1 MEILNKTQKAVLDI
15 FSKSD
20 LSKKFY
26 FTGGTA
32 LAFFYLKHR
41 RSDDLDFFTEENFR
55 LKDIED
61 FIKELKKKLGLRSV
75 NVKKFNGRYETI
87 IQNRDFCRI
96 DFNKYEYKALKKKNK
111 FKNILIDSLED
122 ISANK
127 TLSLFDRNEPKDV
140 FDIYFLIKKANL
152 SSKKLLKLTE
162 KKFGLKFSEDNFW
175 EECLKKSK
183 NIIRLKPY
191 LLSRNQ
197 KILLEIKEFFEKESS
212 CYLKKILK

>member
-1 MEILNKTQKAVLDI
+1 MEVLNKIQKIVLDI
-15 FSKSD
+15 FSKSN

-32 LAFFYLKHR
+32 LAFFYLNHR
-41 RSDDLDFFTEENFR
+41 RSDDLDFFTEENFG

-61 FIKELKKKLGLRSV
+61 FINELKRKLSLRSI
-75 NVKKFNGRYETI
+75 NVKKLNGRYEII
-87 IQNRDFCRI
+87 IQNKGFCRI

-122 ISANK
+122 IAANK
-127 TLSLFDRNEPKDV
+127 TLSLFDRDEPKDV
-140 FDIYFLIKKANL
+140 FDIYFLIKKAGL

-162 KKFGLKFSEDNFW
+162 NKFGLKFSEDNFW

-197 KILLEIKEFFEKESS
+197 KILLKVKEFFEKESS
-212 CYLKKILK
+212 RYLEKILK

>member
-1 MEILNKTQKAVLDI
+1 MEILNKIQKIVLDI
-15 FSKSD
+15 FSRSD
-20 LSKKFY
+20 LPKKFY

-41 RSDDLDFFTEENFR
+41 KSDDLDFFTDEDFG
-55 LKDIED
+55 LKDIEY
-61 FIKELKKKLGLRSV
+61 FINELKKKLGLPSI
-75 NVKKFNGRYETI
+75 NVKKFNGRYEII
-87 IQNRDFCRI
+87 IQNKEFCRI
-96 DFNKYEYKALKKKNK
+96 DFNKFEYKALKKKNK

-140 FDIYFLIKKANL
+140 LDIYFLIKKANL

-212 CYLKKILK
+212 RYLKKILK

>member
-1 MEILNKTQKAVLDI
+1 MEVLNKIQKIVLDI
-15 FSKSD
+15 FSKSG
-20 LSKKFY
+20 LAEKFY

-41 RSDDLDFFTEENFR
+41 RSDDLDFFTEENFG

-61 FIKELKKKLGLRSV
+61 FINELKRKLSLRSI
-75 NVKKFNGRYETI
+75 NVKKLNGRYEMI
-87 IQNRDFCRI
+87 IQNKDFCRI

-127 TLSLFDRNEPKDV
+127 VLSLFDRDEPKDV
-140 FDIYFLIKKANL
+140 FDIYFLIKKASL

-197 KILLEIKEFFEKESS
+197 KILLKVKEFFEKESS
-212 CYLKKILK
+212 RYLKKILK

>member
-1 MEILNKTQKAVLDI
+1 MKILNKIQKIVLDI
-15 FSKSD
+15 FSKSN

-41 RSDDLDFFTEENFR
+41 RSNDLDFFTEEYFG

-61 FIKELKKKLGLRSV
+61 FINELKKKLSLRSI
-75 NVKKFNGRYETI
+75 NVKKFNGRYEII
-87 IQNRDFCRI
+87 IQNKEFCRI

-127 TLSLFDRNEPKDV
+127 TLSLFDRDEPKDV
-140 FDIYFLIKKANL
+140 FDIYFLIKKANFNF
-152 SSKKLLKLTE
+152 KKLLKLTE

-191 LLSRNQ
+191 LLSKNQ

-212 CYLKKILK
+212 RYLKKILK

>member
-1 MEILNKTQKAVLDI
+1 
-15 FSKSD
+15 
-20 LSKKFY
+20 
-26 FTGGTA
+26 
-32 LAFFYLKHR
+32 
-41 RSDDLDFFTEENFR
+41 
-55 LKDIED
+55 
-61 FIKELKKKLGLRSV
+61 
-75 NVKKFNGRYETI
+75 
-87 IQNRDFCRI
+87 
-96 DFNKYEYKALKKKNK
+96 
-111 FKNILIDSLED
+111 LED

-140 FDIYFLIKKANL
+140 LDIYFLIKKANL

-212 CYLKKILK
+212 RYLKKILK

>member
-15 FSKSD
+15 FSKSG
-20 LSKKFY
+20 LAEKFY

-41 RSDDLDFFTEENFR
+41 RSDDLDFFTEENFG

-61 FIKELKKKLGLRSV
+61 FINELKRKLSLRSI
-75 NVKKFNGRYETI
+75 NVKKLNGRYEMI
-87 IQNRDFCRI
+87 IQNKDFCRI

-127 TLSLFDRNEPKDV
+127 VLSLFDRDEPKDV

-152 SSKKLLKLTE
+152 DPKKLLKLAE

-197 KILLEIKEFFEKESS
+197 KILLKVKEFFEKESS
-212 CYLKKILK
+212 RYLKKILK

>member
-1 MEILNKTQKAVLDI
+1 MEVLNKIQKIVLDI
-15 FSKSD
+15 FSKSN

-41 RSDDLDFFTEENFR
+41 RSDDLDFFTEENFG

-61 FIKELKKKLGLRSV
+61 FINELKRKLSLRSI
-75 NVKKFNGRYETI
+75 NVKKLNGRFEMI
-87 IQNRDFCRI
+87 IQNKDFCRI

-127 TLSLFDRNEPKDV
+127 VLSLFDRDEPKDV

-152 SSKKLLKLTE
+152 DPKKLLKLAE

-212 CYLKKILK
+212 RYLEKILK

>member
-1 MEILNKTQKAVLDI
+1 MKILNKTQKAVLDI
-15 FSKSD
+15 FSKSN

-41 RSDDLDFFTEENFR
+41 RSDDLDFFTEEDFG

-61 FIKELKKKLGLRSV
+61 FINELKKKLGLRSI
-75 NVKKFNGRYETI
+75 NVKKLNGRYEII

-122 ISANK
+122 IAANK

-162 KKFGLKFSEDNFW
+162 RKFGLKFSEDNFW

-183 NIIRLKPY
+183 DIISLKPY
-191 LLSRNQ
+191 LLSKNQ
-197 KILLEIKEFFEKESS
+197 KILLEIKKFSEKESS
-212 CYLKKILK
+212 RYLKKILK

>member
-1 MEILNKTQKAVLDI
+1 LP
-15 FSKSD
+15 
-20 LSKKFY
+20 
-26 FTGGTA
+26 
-32 LAFFYLKHR
+32 
-41 RSDDLDFFTEENFR
+41 
-55 LKDIED
+55 
-61 FIKELKKKLGLRSV
+61 FI
-75 NVKKFNGRYETI
+75 NVKKFNGRYEII
-87 IQNRDFCRI
+87 IQNKEFCRI
-96 DFNKYEYKALKKKNK
+96 DFNKFEYKALKKKNK
-111 FKNILIDSLED
+111 FKNIFIDSLED

-140 FDIYFLIKKANL
+140 LDIYFLIKKANL

-212 CYLKKILK
+212 RYLKKILK

>member
-1 MEILNKTQKAVLDI
+1 MEVLNKIQKIVLDI
-15 FSKSD
+15 FSKSG
-20 LSKKFY
+20 LAEKFY

-41 RSDDLDFFTEENFR
+41 RSDDLDFFTEENFG

-61 FIKELKKKLGLRSV
+61 FINELKRKLSLRSI
-75 NVKKFNGRYETI
+75 NVKKLNGRYEMI
-87 IQNRDFCRI
+87 IQNKDFCRI

-127 TLSLFDRNEPKDV
+127 VLSLFDRDEPKDV

-152 SSKKLLKLTE
+152 SLK
-162 KKFGLKFSEDNFW
+162 NF
-175 EECLKKSK
+175 
-183 NIIRLKPY
+183 
-191 LLSRNQ
+191 
-197 KILLEIKEFFEKESS
+197 
-212 CYLKKILK
+212 

>member
-1 MEILNKTQKAVLDI
+1 MEILNKTQKIVLDI
-15 FSKSD
+15 FSKSN

-41 RSDDLDFFTEENFR
+41 RSDDLDFFTEENFG
-55 LKDIED
+55 LKDIEV
-61 FIKELKKKLGLRSV
+61 FINELKKKLGLGSI
-75 NVKKFNGRYETI
+75 NVKKFNGRYEII
-87 IQNRDFCRI
+87 IQNREFCRL
-96 DFNKYEYKALKKKNK
+96 DFNKYECKALKKKNK

-122 ISANK
+122 IAANK

-152 SSKKLLKLTE
+152 GPKKLLELTE

-175 EECLKKSK
+175 EESLKKSK

-197 KILLEIKEFFEKESS
+197 KILLVIKEFFEKESAR
-212 CYLKKILK
+212 YLKKIFK